1 MGKWYSAETQRNE
14 VIIMKEI
21 GSEFSFVNNHHGLG
35 LLFPF
40 LPKSSFV
47 FSGRTAIETII
58 KNTSIQ
64 KIAFPSYCCDS
75 MLVPFRENGIEV
87 VFYNV
92 NYDDKLK
99 INFSIAANSD
109 AVLWCNYFGFNIPT
123 PDITAFKESGG
134 IIIEDITHSF
144 FSTNQYNDQSDYL
157 VASLRKWEPIVC
169 GGYCCSVNGELK
181 EVPVNKP
188 PIEFVHLKKNAM
200 MLKSKY
206 LETGNESLKPEFLS
220 MFKEANEWLANNYS
234 GLSIDEESEK
244 ILNCIDA
251 DKERSMRRNNAKAIY
266 DGIKEIDY
274 IRPMFRIDDMDCPL
288 FVPVIIDRDLR
299 DKVRKKLI
307 DNKIYCPVHWPRPN
321 ADCNSN
327 LYDMELSLICDQRYN
342 ESDMQRIISVLK
354 ETL

>member
-1 MGKWYSAETQRNE
+1 M
-14 VIIMKEI
+14 
-21 GSEFSFVNNHHGLG
+21 
-35 LLFPF
+35 
-40 LPKSSFV
+40 
-47 FSGRTAIETII
+47 
-58 KNTSIQ
+58 
-64 KIAFPSYCCDS
+64 
-75 MLVPFRENGIEV
+75 
-87 VFYNV
+87 
-92 NYDDKLK
+92 
-99 INFSIAANSD
+99 
-109 AVLWCNYFGFNIPT
+109 
-123 PDITAFKESGG
+123 
-134 IIIEDITHSF
+134 
-144 FSTNQYNDQSDYL
+144 
-157 VASLRKWEPIVC
+157 
-169 GGYCCSVNGELK
+169 
-181 EVPVNKP
+181 NKP